1 VVTRWHT
8 HLGHPSSPIVRFVVS
23 KNNLS
28 CISESSQE
36 FICGACQQGK
46 SHQFPYPTLDSMSK
60 APLDLVF
67 SDVWGPVTE
76 SVGMNKYY
84 VRFIDDF
91 SKFTCLN
98 TNLRCFRDSKSFK
111 PLLSTYLIER
121 FLPSK
126 PTGVVS
132 TKS

>member
-67 SDVWGPVTE
+67 SDVWGPITE

-91 SKFTCLN
+91 SKFTWIYLPKH
-98 TNLRCFRDSKSFK
+98 KSEVFQRFK
-111 PLLSTYLIER
+111 EFQALVEHL
-121 FLPSK
+121 FD
-126 PTGVVS
+126 
-132 TKS
+132 